1 MCPSVHGRRLVPAST
16 TRKEIPRTRRRC
28 HWVLLGTQLEASRC
42 PWVPLGTQLE
52 VSRCSW
58 VPLGTQLEASRC
70 SWVPLGT
77 QLEASRCI
85 CAPARSSTR
94 PSREGISEE
103 RTMGRQRREQRTA
116 IDEEGPSREG
126 ISGERTMERPR
137 RDQST
142 AIEEERPSREGIS
155 GERYDGKAAKGSEH
169 GHRWKGRAK
178 VSSMARSAIS
188 GKKVDLSVLSHP
200 RDGSEGRPLPFS
212 CTSTISCTLRESK
225 LLPPFTRGQ
234 PSAGRRSIYQC
245 RALDGTVA
253 KVGHCRSRAQAPLVV
268 P

>member
-126 ISGERTMERPR
+126 ISGER
-137 RDQST
+137 
-142 AIEEERPSREGIS
+142 
-155 GERYDGKAAKGSEH
+155 YDGKAAKGSEH

-188 GKKVDLSVLSHP
+188 GKKVDLSVLSHR

-234 PSAGRRSIYQC
+234 PSAGRRSIYQS

-253 KVGHCRSRAQAPLVV
+253 KVGHCRSRPQAPLVV